1 MEEKKIKLNEKI
13 RSLKKQIETNSKDAH
28 FAKALVDELLTT
40 KSQLCIEPI
49 ELNVGKK
56 IDEFRGETFTIV
68 KTNRGCLYHE
78 YGGYSIFAT
87 PAQNALY
94 TTLVDYIDNKEIYST
109 LKGEEKE
116 IFDLIQQECNRQN
129 EGIELIASENYAS
142 KVVRDACGSILTNK
156 YAEGYPNRRYYG
168 GCKFV
173 DLIENI
179 AIEKACELFGAK
191 YANVQ
196 PHSGSQANAA
206 AYHALL
212 PSPSGYRPAW
222 HLPHRR
228 CCGWEHAAQVQTAFF
243 PYQHTSHPSRPS
255 TQSCAVRPC

>member
-28 FAKALVDELLTT
+28 FAKVLVDELLTT
-40 KSQLCIEPI
+40 KAQLCIEPI

-56 IDEFRGETFTIV
+56 IDEFKGETFTIV

-116 IFDLIQQECNRQN
+116 IFDLNMSAIAYCLCVPKFCFSDM
-129 EGIELIASENYAS
+129 ELTYDIAS
-142 KVVRDACGSILTNK
+142 KVVKFLTESYEKAMEEPLQDETIDEDEQFKEAVLGLENIK
-156 YAEGYPNRRYYG
+156 EEIKN
-168 GCKFV
+168 
-173 DLIENI
+173 IEN
-179 AIEKACELFGAK
+179 EK
-191 YANVQ
+191 
-196 PHSGSQANAA
+196 
-206 AYHALL
+206 
-212 PSPSGYRPAW
+212 
-222 HLPHRR
+222 
-228 CCGWEHAAQVQTAFF
+228 
-243 PYQHTSHPSRPS
+243 
-255 TQSCAVRPC
+255 